1 VYDGANLER
10 NNYLTPRET
19 PARLLTCFLYAGK
32 FGWNVLIGLHLMN
45 QISARY
51 ETMGPICTRRTRGAV
66 RPAPSPSP
74 YHPRGDS
81 SDYAFALLLGM
92 AGILLCQTL
101 LLPRLPAVLSNVGL
115 HHRSFHRHLKFF
127 VLYVWS
133 KQRPDHRVNL
143 LGATVSAAYLPH
155 AYLLIG
161 YALNNGESIPVD
173 ILHGMLVGHVYY
185 YLACV
190 VPRVSGGRRAV
201 LSTPT
206 ALVDVCNWLEGR
218 GGPPP
223 HGGGGDDDGGG
234 GDGRGEQ
241 PLLAD
246 VDGVIGG

>member
-1 VYDGANLER
+1 MYDGANLER

-92 AGILLCQTL
+92 AGILLGQTL
-101 LLPRLPAVLSNVGL
+101 LLPKLPDAISTVGRN
-115 HHRSFHRHLKFF
+115 HRSFHRHLKFF

-143 LGATVSAAYLPH
+143 FGVSMSAAYLPY

-161 YALNNGESIPVD
+161 YALNNGESIPLD

-190 VPRVSGGRRAV
+190 VPQVSGGRRAV

-206 ALVDVCNWLEGR
+206 ALVDVCNWLDGR
-218 GGPPP
+218 GGPP
-223 HGGGGDDDGGG
+223 HGGDDGVGGN
-234 GDGRGEQ
+234 GRGEQ

>member
-1 VYDGANLER
+1 MCRIPVTSSPCACKYQDRTN
-10 NNYLTPRET
+10 
-19 PARLLTCFLYAGK
+19 PARPTRLLTCFLYAGK
-32 FGWNVLIGLHLMN
+32 FGWNVLVGLHLMN
-45 QISARY
+45 QISTRY
-51 ETMGPICTRRTRGAV
+51 ETMGPICTRRARV
-66 RPAPSPSP
+66 RPAPSP

-92 AGILLCQTL
+92 AGILLGQTL
-101 LLPRLPAVLSNVGL
+101 LLPKLPAVLANDGR
-115 HHRSFHRHLKFF
+115 HHRFFHRHLKFF

-143 LGATVSAAYLPH
+143 FGVSMSAAYLPY

-173 ILHGMLVGHVYY
+173 IIHGMLVGHVYY

-190 VPRVSGGRRAV
+190 VPQVSGGRRTV

-218 GGPPP
+218 GGPP
-223 HGGGGDDDGGG
+223 HGDGDGVFN
-234 GDGRGEQ
+234 GRGEQ

-246 VDGVIGG
+246 VDGIIGG

>member
-1 VYDGANLER
+1 MV
-10 NNYLTPRET
+10 
-19 PARLLTCFLYAGK
+19 
-32 FGWNVLIGLHLMN
+32 
-45 QISARY
+45 
-51 ETMGPICTRRTRGAV
+51 
-66 RPAPSPSP
+66 
-74 YHPRGDS
+74 
-81 SDYAFALLLGM
+81 
-92 AGILLCQTL
+92 GILLSQTL
-101 LLPRLPAVLSNVGL
+101 LLPKLPAAVSSVGM

-143 LGATVSAAYLPH
+143 LGATVSAAYLPY

-161 YALNNGESIPVD
+161 YALNNGEYIPVD

-190 VPRVSGGRRAV
+190 VPQVSGGRRAV

-206 ALVDVCNWLEGR
+206 ALVDVCDWLEGR
-218 GGPPP
+218 AGGPP
-223 HGGGGDDDGGG
+223 HGGGGDDDGVGG
-234 GDGRGEQ
+234 NGRGEQ